1 MQGRNCFDYW
11 RVSVDFLSEKRLSQ
25 MTYWNSMCACA
36 CIHADTRHKINL
48 RDCSPWNRVQMI
60 EEWSSLIF
68 AWIALYQ
75 IWHSRSRNYD
85 IFCFISKQKFYLSIF
100 NKYPSENGF
109 LGVWETL
116 KMCPWEENW
125 FFLQKPWTLQR
136 PFYLYFCFIR
146 GTIKSCLC
154 FILALLIGLYHKYA
168 FWGNGAS

>member
-85 IFCFISKQKFYLSIF
+85 NFLFHFWAKISSFHIQQMSKWKRIFRSLRDIEDVPLRRKLIFSTKTLDSPKAILSI
-100 NKYPSENGF
+100 
-109 LGVWETL
+109 
-116 KMCPWEENW
+116 
-125 FFLQKPWTLQR
+125 
-136 PFYLYFCFIR
+136 
-146 GTIKSCLC
+146 
-154 FILALLIGLYHKYA
+154 LLLH
-168 FWGNGAS
+168 